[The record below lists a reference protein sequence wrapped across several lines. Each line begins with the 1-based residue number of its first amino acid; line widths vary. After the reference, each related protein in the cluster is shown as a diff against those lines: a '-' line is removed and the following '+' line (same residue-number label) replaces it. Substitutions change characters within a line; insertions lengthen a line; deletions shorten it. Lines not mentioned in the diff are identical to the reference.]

1 MLVLVIASAG
11 SRGCVGSCCV
21 RHPQACAATLAKP
34 SSDRSHNLTASIQ
47 HRGFSS
53 SRFWEKRYARGGN
66 SGAGSYGKLA
76 MYKKAF
82 INKFVAAHG
91 VETVAEFGCG
101 DGNQLSLSINV
112 YPRYIGFDVSE
123 TVLRRLRSRFV
134 RHASKAAFFHVS
146 AFNAS
151 VHASDLVLSLDVIF
165 HLVEDAIFDE
175 YMGRLL
181 AAAKRFVV
189 IYSSNE
195 DRPARGHV
203 RHRSFSSWIDRRT
216 DGPRLRL
223 IQHEKHPMG
232 CSLEERGCGD
242 SGERSFASF
251 WVYRRDE
258 GHAHG

>member
-1 MLVLVIASAG
+1 MHKHTRWVPRGSVRVCGFFPDTSRYHTSRRCVLVVCVRASMNTLFRCESDRLRAIMLVLVIASAG

-101 DGNQLSLSINV
+101 DGNQRLFPVRDRQS
-112 YPRYIGFDVSE
+112 
-123 TVLRRLRSRFV
+123 RRKARGTGAVKLRSK
-134 RHASKAAFFHVS
+134 AS
-146 AFNAS
+146 
-151 VHASDLVLSLDVIF
+151 
-165 HLVEDAIFDE
+165 
-175 YMGRLL
+175 
-181 AAAKRFVV
+181 
-189 IYSSNE
+189 
-195 DRPARGHV
+195 
-203 RHRSFSSWIDRRT
+203 
-216 DGPRLRL
+216 
-223 IQHEKHPMG
+223 Q
-232 CSLEERGCGD
+232 
-242 SGERSFASF
+242 
-251 WVYRRDE
+251 
-258 GHAHG
+258 